1 MKNKY
6 LISLFYLIF
15 CVFNSVAQANEIT
28 FETDEIEVLDNGNK
42 IITSEGLA
50 RSTEDNL
57 EIKADRFDYN
67 KNLSVLNAN
76 GNGLA
81 KFKNDNIEIES
92 DNFYFNQ
99 KKSILKANGN
109 VRVKDLTNNFL
120 LMSNEII
127 YDTKNK
133 EIESK
138 STSKIKD
145 DFGNLF
151 LSENFVFIL
160 NENLI
165 KFEDLEL
172 IDNQNN
178 KLKTDKAFVN
188 TVSKKLIG
196 KDISIDF
203 NNKSFQKDNEPRLK
217 GNTIISDTNQ
227 TIIKK
232 GVFTTCKKNDDCP
245 PWQLSAKEIRHDKS
259 KKMVYYKEAWLKIYD
274 KPVFYFPKF
283 FHPDPTVKRQ
293 SGFLMPTFE
302 DSSLLG
308 GSFQL
313 PYYHV
318 ISDNKDFT
326 LKSRFYNEDR
336 LSLQSEYR
344 QANKNSDHILDFSFT
359 GEKDIS
365 SKNHFF
371 LKTIKRLN
379 FSYFEESDL
388 DFQIQHVSND
398 TYLKT
403 FKFESPIIKD
413 YDILTSS
420 VKIKASKE
428 DLFLDLDFSVFED
441 LSKKQNDRYEYIF
454 PSYNLL
460 KIFDNNEEYNGTF
473 SLNSSGNI
481 KNYNTNVLEKV
492 VINDLHYNSNY
503 IITDSGIRNGYNFL
517 IKNVNSNGEN
527 SLNYKNKL
535 NQQLFSLAEYNSS
548 YPLKKRTAK
557 YNNILN
563 PSISLRYSPSETKNL
578 RNKESRIDTNNVFSL
593 NRMSIND
600 SIESGASLTYGTEF
614 KKTNEQELDIIDA
627 KIANIVRLKEEKKL
641 PGNSSIGKKTSDI
654 FGSINYNP
662 NKYIGTGYD
671 FARKSNLR
679 DNSYEILKGQLN
691 INNFVTS
698 FEYLNENNTSAQQSF
713 ITNNT
718 SYKLNDTASLIFE
731 TRKNKKTRLTEFYNL
746 IYQYRNDCLTAAI
759 EYNKDYY
766 TDRDLKPSENIFIK
780 LTIIPFGETSSPNL
794 KQ

>member
-1 MKNKY
+1 M
-6 LISLFYLIF
+6 
-15 CVFNSVAQANEIT
+15 
-28 FETDEIEVLDNGNK
+28 
-42 IITSEGLA
+42 
-50 RSTEDNL
+50 
-57 EIKADRFDYN
+57 
-67 KNLSVLNAN
+67 
-76 GNGLA
+76 
-81 KFKNDNIEIES
+81 
-92 DNFYFNQ
+92 
-99 KKSILKANGN
+99 
-109 VRVKDLTNNFL
+109 KDLTNNFL

>member
-428 DLFLDLDFSVFED
+428 DLFLDLDFSIFED